1 MNFCKFIVQQYK
13 DYKIEE
19 VTLRTRCDTC
29 PCKTLRD
36 KMFGTHKLR
45 KECLQEMIY
54 LLNKH
59 NIRCYITSCNDLR
72 DASLII
78 AKKMAERNNRI

>member
-1 MNFCKFIVQQYK
+1 MDFYNFLNQQYK

-19 VTLRTRCDTC
+19 VTLYTRCDTC
-29 PCKTLRD
+29 PCKILRD
-36 KMFGTHKLR
+36 KMFGTYKLR